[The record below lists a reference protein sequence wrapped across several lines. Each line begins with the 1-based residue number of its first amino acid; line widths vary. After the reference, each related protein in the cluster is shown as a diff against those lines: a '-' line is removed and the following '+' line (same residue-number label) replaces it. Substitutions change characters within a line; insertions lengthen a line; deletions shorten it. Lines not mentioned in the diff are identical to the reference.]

1 MGEISIQR
9 MVPAGGIPAPASLR
23 SWAQAALGRQRGEL
37 NIRIVGD
44 DESRTLNRQYRGK
57 DKPTNVLSFQGGDAL
72 TPPSAPRTVPPSPA
86 SRARDVSAAF
96 GRMHVLLGDLVICAP
111 VVAREA
117 AEQGKTARA
126 HWAHMVVH
134 GCLHLLGHDHEVESE
149 ALRMEALEIRIL
161 KRLGFSNPYER

>member
-1 MGEISIQR
+1 MSDISIQR
-9 MVPAGGIPAPASLR
+9 MVSAAGIPAPASLR
-23 SWAQAALGRQRGEL
+23 SWAAAALGRERGEL

-44 DESRTLNRQYRGK
+44 AESRSLNKAWRGK
-57 DKPTNVLSFQGGDAL
+57 DKPTNVLSFQGDDAL
-72 TPPSAPRTVPPSPA
+72 TPPSAERTVPPSPA

-96 GRMHVLLGDLVICAP
+96 GRMRVLGDLVICAP

-117 AEQGKTARA
+117 AAQGKAPRA

-134 GCLHLLGHDHEVESE
+134 GCLHLLGHDHEHEPE

-161 KRLGFSNPYER
+161 KRLGFPDPYER

>member
-23 SWAQAALGRQRGEL
+23 SWAQAALGRERGEL

-44 DESRTLNRQYRGK
+44 NESRTLNRQYRGK
-57 DKPTNVLSFQGGDAL
+57 DKPTNVLSFQGEPEL
-72 TPPSAPRTVPPSPA
+72 ESAPV
-86 SRARDVSAAF
+86 
-96 GRMHVLLGDLVICAP
+96 LGDLVICAP

-161 KRLGFSNPYER
+161 KRLGFPDPYER